1 MKKYPILRRLL
12 CSGLSVAMLFSTQ
25 VSVYAASTDEVYLSE
40 ENTSNTELSN
50 TIDNNST
57 TNSEDISTNPSN
69 TQTNSEEVSSNS
81 NNTNSQEESTIDNP
95 EVEDTTEDSEE
106 ETEEVSDIEEL
117 EGLDNPEDQEEGQ
130 EDKTFNVKKG
140 DFNISAFVPA
150 GTFDVDVE
158 FLADIVELSSSEKEK
173 VDDAVP
179 AEGVESYYAFDLRF
193 EADGEEIEPKE
204 GYNVRITIESDTVD
218 TDAVVHMK
226 DDDTVEAVGSE
237 IQGGTVSFE
246 ADSFSYYVLTSYQKK
261 QLPSNQKFLY
271 QNSPYGSLRANKAYN
286 FIDYVEKDNA
296 NKKPV
301 NDWNN
306 GRVALRVY
314 HQNNFDYAPHEIAP
328 ASNDRVFVYGWS
340 KTVQDFTFTVTAPE
354 NYYISRVSLYHYDAN
369 HESGDSIRNKRPDQQ
384 YLPENYQTT
393 CTLDFKL
400 KAMDDSNRVVN
411 ALLVDLRPRTAKLLE
426 NNTFIHNA
434 KLVNYVNGIQTGKAE
449 GKENRAFGD
458 QFMFGSGQTGSL
470 NNHCRERQVYQ
481 GLAADWLVDGQF
493 NLSDQYRR
501 TDKEFFPNYRAY
513 LYYNNHYKN
522 YITEYHDNVDVQFN
536 LDDSGFWTLDSKTYR
551 YEGEYS
557 YRSGK
562 ITPKPD
568 SNDEKEFRPFA
579 NSDNH
584 FGMMLPISFCIAE
597 DGLTD
602 DGKPAVFKFSGDD
615 DVFVYVDNQLVLDL
629 GGVHDAVKGQIDFQ
643 NGTVLIQGDS
653 ENILTSSVDNSCYV
667 VDESRY
673 ITAKSNIS
681 FDEKGSLWKYLG
693 VGSREEFSRKEHI
706 LTVVYFERGAHE
718 SNCKISYN
726 FSKTETRTVDFT
738 GLKVDENRK
747 GLANAKFTLYT
758 DESCSEVSIAHMD
771 NGIAAVANS
780 DENGTIQ
787 FTGLSA
793 GVIPRNSDR
802 AVKTYYMKETQAPEG
817 YNQAEGAVWK
827 MVLTAYKDGSQSQ
840 ELYALNSQAQV
851 LSLNSYG
858 GQVFNTCTQVKA
870 IKNNPTKYSKKLT
883 VSKKVTYPDGRIL
896 DADADYVFRLDQVT
910 TDWYGRNYVYTPCS
924 NMSYIVGDKTYM
936 TNKYGQFALKAN
948 ETAVFD
954 GLMENKY
961 RISEIVVLSKNGFS
975 LNNYDTKITVDN
987 NNPIVFKQD
996 AFGERSALIDF
1007 KATRE
1012 NNVNSVAYEKV
1023 VEFENVL
1030 VKVFD
1035 WKLIKK
1041 STSGRTLM
1049 GAEFTLKGESQGAK
1063 VQYYGKSQQ
1072 DGQVLWYASTEDRKK
1087 GENPVEIPVGTYSLS
1102 ETKAPSA
1109 YAKSEDV
1116 WHIIIDRENGV
1127 SAYMSKQ
1134 GDLSDKMSVSEQ
1146 SMSNGAVI
1154 KTTTFVFENEIA
1166 YTLPATGGSGIFLYT
1181 IGGVL
1186 LMLLASLL
1194 LYKNK
1199 KENFKL

>member
-25 VSVYAASTDEVYLSE
+25 VSVYAASTEDVYLSE

-81 NNTNSQEESTIDNP
+81 NSTNSQEESSIDNP
-95 EVEDTTEDSEE
+95 EAEDTTEDSEE
-106 ETEEVSDIEEL
+106 ETEEVSDMEEL

-140 DFNISAFVPA
+140 DFNITAFVPA

-158 FLADIVELSSSEKEK
+158 FLADKVELSSSEKEL

-204 GYNVRITIESDTVD
+204 DHNVRITIESDTVD

-226 DDDTVEAVGSE
+226 DDDTVEAIGSE
-237 IQGGTVSFE
+237 IEGGTVSFE

-261 QLPSNQKFLY
+261 QLPGEKKFLY
-271 QNSPYGSLRANKAYN
+271 KDCAYGTLRANKAYN
-286 FIDYVEKDNA
+286 FIDYVESKNE
-296 NKKPV
+296 NKKPA
-301 NDWNN
+301 NSWNN

-328 ASNDRVFVYGWS
+328 ANNDRVFVYGWS

-354 NYYISRVSLYHYDAN
+354 NYYIARVSLYHYDAN
-369 HESGDSIRNKRPDQQ
+369 SETGDSIRNKWPDQQ

-393 CTLDFKL
+393 CTLDFNL
-400 KAMDDSNRVVN
+400 RAMYDDNRVVN

-426 NNTFIHNA
+426 NNSFIRNA
-434 KLVNYVNGIQTGKAE
+434 KLVNYVNGIQTGNAE

-501 TDKEFFPNYRAY
+501 TDKEFFPNYGAY

-562 ITPKPD
+562 VTPKPD
-568 SNDEKEFRPFA
+568 SIDKKEFRPFA

-643 NGTVLIQGDS
+643 NGTVLIQGDK

-738 GLKVDENRK
+738 GLKVDENRR

-758 DESCSEVSIAHMD
+758 DESCSENSIAHMD
-771 NGIAAVANS
+771 NGISAVANS
-780 DENGTIQ
+780 DGNGTIQ

-817 YNQAEGAVWK
+817 YNQAEGAIWK

-840 ELYALNSQAQV
+840 ELYAVNSQAQV
-851 LSLNSYG
+851 LSFGDYG
-858 GQVFNTCTQVKA
+858 RQVYDACTKVTA
-870 IKNNPTKYSKKLT
+870 IKNNPTRYAKKLT
-883 VSKKVTYPDGRIL
+883 VSKKVSYPDARIL
-896 DADADYVFRLDQVT
+896 DADADYVFVLEQVNT
-910 TDWYGRNYVYTPCS
+910 GWYGQSYYRPCANVSYV
-924 NMSYIVGDKTYM
+924 VGDKVLT
-936 TNKYGQFALKAN
+936 TNEYGQFALKAN

-961 RISEIVVLSKNGFS
+961 RISEIDVRSKNGYS

-987 NNPIVFKQD
+987 KQD

-1007 KATRE
+1007 NATRE
-1012 NNVNSVAYEKV
+1012 NNVNSVAYKKV
-1023 VEFENVL
+1023 AEFENVL

-1049 GAEFTLKGESQGAK
+1049 GAEFTLVGGSQGSK
-1063 VQYYGKSQQ
+1063 NKYYGKSQQ
-1072 DGQVLWYASTEDRKK
+1072 DGEVLWYSSKNDRKK
-1087 GENPVEIPVGTYSLS
+1087 GNNPVEIPVGTYSLS
-1102 ETKAPSA
+1102 ETIAPVGYTMSQ
-1109 YAKSEDV
+1109 DV
-1116 WHIIIDRENGV
+1116 WHITIDRENGV

-1154 KTTTFVFENEIA
+1154 KTTTFAFENEIA
-1166 YTLPATGGSGIFLYT
+1166 YTLPATGGRGPILYT

-1186 LMLLASLL
+1186 LMMLASLL

-1199 KENFKL
+1199 KKILKL